1 MKTFYIHE
9 QKYKIS
15 LKDEQ
20 YYMFLGLKDLLNEN
34 EILECLKIDNLEIYD
49 LDIKISIKKENIIK
63 KIILFYNQLD
73 KMIKLLKSI
82 ISFDIQSFQIIENL
96 YNENNKNITIYNY
109 FFNYQMYKHYK
120 YEESKIICLI
130 YEYME
135 KIDTNTLLFI
145 LGFFITFY
153 KTI

>member
-82 ISFDIQSFQIIENL
+82 MSFDIQSFQIIEDL

-109 FFNYQMYKHYK
+109 FFNYKMYKHYK

-130 YEYME
+130 YEYLE
-135 KIDTNTLLFI
+135 KIDINTLLFI
-145 LGFFITFY
+145 LGYFITFY
-153 KTI
+153 KSI